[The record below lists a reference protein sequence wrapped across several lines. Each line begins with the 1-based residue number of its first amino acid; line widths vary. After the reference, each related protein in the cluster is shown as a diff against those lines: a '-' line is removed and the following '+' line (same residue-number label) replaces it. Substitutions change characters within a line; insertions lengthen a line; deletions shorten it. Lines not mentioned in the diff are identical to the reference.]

1 MTTIEFTDEERT
13 AVIQLLDLAV
23 QNPAGGG
30 LKVAGAVN
38 YLATKFA
45 DPAPQGAG
53 AEAEGGGEDLP
64 EVAISEE

>member
-38 YLATKFA
+38 YLASKFA
-45 DPAPQGAG
+45 DPVPQG
-53 AEAEGGGEDLP
+53 EEGEDLP
-64 EVAISEE
+64 ESEGTKE

>member
-38 YLATKFA
+38 YLASKFA
-45 DPAPQGAG
+45 DPVPQG
-53 AEAEGGGEDLP
+53 AEGGGEDLP